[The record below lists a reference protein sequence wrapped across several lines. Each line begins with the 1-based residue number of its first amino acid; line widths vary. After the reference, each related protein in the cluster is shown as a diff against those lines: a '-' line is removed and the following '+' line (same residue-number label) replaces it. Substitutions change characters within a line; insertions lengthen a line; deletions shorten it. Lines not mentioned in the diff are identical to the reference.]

1 MSERV
6 VSDQLKD
13 WSDSEETERR
23 LTAKKTPTTRPATHA
38 TRNRS
43 SWLTYRT
50 LQTLWET
57 RMPLRRWSRP
67 RSKVLLIDQSIGSSS
82 TDALCSSELSQTGG
96 ELPGSLSEDS
106 TNPERDCEHQPRAF
120 EASRAVLEQ
129 SHAGS
134 GSGSST
140 SHGHDQLRRSGPIVR
155 QYARGV
161 IAGADESNSCRGGV
175 S

>member
-1 MSERV
+1 ML
-6 VSDQLKD
+6 SDQLID
-13 WSDSEETERR
+13 WSDNEETKRR
-23 LTAKKTPTTRPATHA
+23 LAAEEAPTTRPATHP

-57 RMPLRRWSRP
+57 RMPLRRWCRP

-82 TDALCSSELSQTGG
+82 TDALCSSQLSQTSG
-96 ELPGSLSEDS
+96 ELPGSLSEGS

-120 EASRAVLEQ
+120 KASRDIVERV
-129 SHAGS
+129 HARS
-134 GSGSST
+134 GSGFGHS
-140 SHGHDQLRRSGPIVR
+140 HDQGQRRCHTAR

-161 IAGADESNSCRGGV
+161 DAGENEFSSCTGGV

>member
-13 WSDSEETERR
+13 WSDSEETKRG
-23 LTAKKTPTTRPATHA
+23 LTAKKTPTTRPATHP

-106 TNPERDCEHQPRAF
+106 TNLERDCEHQPRASK
-120 EASRAVLEQ
+120 ASRAIVER
-129 SHAGS
+129 SHARS
-134 GSGSST
+134 GSGSS
-140 SHGHDQLRRSGPIVR
+140 HGHDRGQRRCPTAR

-161 IAGADESNSCRGGV
+161 NAGADGSNSSTGGV

>member
-1 MSERV
+1 ML
-6 VSDQLKD
+6 SDQLID
-13 WSDSEETERR
+13 WSDNEETKRCLIAEK
-23 LTAKKTPTTRPATHA
+23 APTTRPATHP

-57 RMPLRRWSRP
+57 RMPLRRGSRP

-82 TDALCSSELSQTGG
+82 TDALRPSELSQTGG
-96 ELPGSLSEDS
+96 ELPGSLSKDS

-120 EASRAVLEQ
+120 KASRDIVERV
-129 SHAGS
+129 HARS
-134 GSGSST
+134 GSGFG
-140 SHGHDQLRRSGPIVR
+140 HGHDQGQRRRHTAR

-161 IAGADESNSCRGGV
+161 DAGENGSSSCTGGV